1 MTTTN
6 VREARKQLSNLLDQ
20 VERGEDV
27 VISRRGKPVARLV
40 SAQEAEAVHF
50 PSRAALRQAI
60 PAAGESAAEIVRALR
75 DSERF

>member
-6 VREARKQLSNLLDQ
+6 VREARKQLSTLLDQ

-40 SAQEAEAVHF
+40 AAQPADDVQFH
-50 PSRAALRQAI
+50 SRAALRQAI
-60 PAAGESAAEIVRALR
+60 PPAGQSAAEIVRALR

>member
-40 SAQEAEAVHF
+40 SAQEAEPVHF

-60 PAAGESAAEIVRALR
+60 PPAGESAAQIVRALR